1 VTGTKGRC
9 RPVSDKIRSVKTQ
22 RRKLPQKAGI
32 QDHILGG
39 GRVKKAAS
47 KTKKAR
53 AKKTGA
59 KKTKKTAKSTPAK
72 ERRLPM
78 DETVK
83 THKHASPAK
92 EAAPSG
98 STKPAPRSSE
108 AETGG
113 ESIDKVREILFGS
126 QVRDFE
132 KRMSDFENRLQQQ
145 VSVLSSDTRK
155 RFDSLESY
163 IKKEMA
169 SLIEQLETE
178 RDQRNK
184 SLKALSKRL
193 DETDKNLAASEEKS
207 TKAQREL
214 RQQILEQSKT
224 LRDEG
229 RKQHGE
235 LSTAL
240 DKASKQLR
248 TDKTNRSDLAALL
261 VDMAMRLDQGMGV
274 QLDRKQK

>member
-1 VTGTKGRC
+1 M
-9 RPVSDKIRSVKTQ
+9 
-22 RRKLPQKAGI
+22 
-32 QDHILGG
+32 
-39 GRVKKAAS
+39 KKAAS
-47 KTKKAR
+47 KTKRAG

-59 KKTKKTAKSTPAK
+59 KKTKKTAKSTSAK

-83 THKHASPAK
+83 THKNASPAK
-92 EAAPSG
+92 EAAPSR
-98 STKPAPRSSE
+98 STKRAQRSLE
-108 AETGG
+108 AEAGG

-132 KRMSDFENRLQQQ
+132 KRMSDFENRLEQQI
-145 VSVLSSDTRK
+145 SVLSSDTRK

-169 SLIEQLETE
+169 SLIDQLETE

-193 DETDKNLAASEEKS
+193 DETDKNLAAFGEKS
-207 TKAQREL
+207 TKARREL

-229 RKQHGE
+229 RKQHDE

-248 TDKTNRSDLAALL
+248 TDKTSRSDLAALL
-261 VDMAMRLDQGMGV
+261 VDMAMRLDQRMGV
-274 QLDRKQK
+274 QLDSKQKGAKRG